1 MNLKIYLLATVV
13 TLCMVKTT
21 IAQESKRWNF
31 GMHVGINSAY
41 LSEFENSDA
50 RVGLNAGVFTRF
62 NFADSGLSL
71 RLGVN
76 YSEQGVK
83 NLDETIEGDAIN
95 LSYFGDRDWN
105 VLQIPLMLQYTYKNR
120 IGVFLG
126 PQISFLTEE
135 PQGSTQNPIFSGVI
149 GIEGF
154 FTKNIFA
161 RLQYDN
167 AFTEAFTGLNQRNFP
182 GGSGSGTISPEAKQ
196 RVITFVVGYQW

>member
-1 MNLKIYLLATVV
+1 MNSKIYLLATALALF
-13 TLCMVKTT
+13 TIKTT
-21 IAQESKRWNF
+21 IAQSSERWNF
-31 GMHVGINSAY
+31 GVHAGINSAY
-41 LSEFENSDA
+41 LSEFESSDA
-50 RVGLNAGVFTRF
+50 RVGLNVGAFTKL

-83 NLDETIEGDAIN
+83 NLDETIEGDVIN
-95 LSYFGDRDWN
+95 LSYSGDREWN
-105 VLQIPLMLQYTYKNR
+105 VLQIPLMLQYTYKHR
-120 IGVFLG
+120 IGIFLG

-149 GIEGF
+149 GVEGF
-154 FTKNIFA
+154 LTKNIFT

-167 AFTEAFTGLNQRNFP
+167 ALTEAFTGLNQQNFP

-196 RVITFVVGYQW
+196 RVLTFAVGYQW